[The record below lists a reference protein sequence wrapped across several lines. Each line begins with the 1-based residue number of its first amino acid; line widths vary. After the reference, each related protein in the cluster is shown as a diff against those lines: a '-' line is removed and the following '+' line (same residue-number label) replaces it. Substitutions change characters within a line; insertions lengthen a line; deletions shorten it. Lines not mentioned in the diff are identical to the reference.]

1 MRVAHV
7 IVDIPTRQLD
17 AAFDYA
23 VPEELLDAVAVGSC
37 VSVEFGHRPA
47 VGYVVGLADDSSQPS
62 LRPLLSVEG
71 KPWFREHATVL
82 APWIAA
88 EYCAPLS
95 EALKLFLPTGA
106 APRVMRDSSGRWTAQ
121 AATVGPVDD
130 RWASLLAPDAAS
142 ALRANARMQH
152 AIVEALTQG
161 PVRVAEL
168 SATLGSC
175 GSALRKLAEMGVVSL
190 ENRRRMRSIDL
201 PRAAAPSPVQ
211 LSAGQS
217 RALSAIEEGL
227 RERDGRVVVLEG
239 VTGSG
244 KTEVY
249 LRAIASAIADGGSA
263 CVLVP
268 EISLTPQTVG
278 RFRSRFGDEVAV
290 LHSRLSL
297 GERYDQWDRV
307 REGQARVVVGAR
319 SALFAP
325 FADLRIIVIDE
336 EHESSYKQ
344 GSSPR
349 YHARDVAEQLARITG
364 ATLVLGSAT
373 PSMEA
378 QRRCECGAWERI
390 LLPERVTGW
399 GLPAIEVVDMGAEF
413 KAGNRSMFSKRLNEE
428 LGKVASSGEKAIVL
442 LNRRGFA
449 SFLLCR
455 ECGFVP
461 TCENCSTSL
470 TYHDGGRLL
479 CHHCASD
486 RPAPATCPECG
497 SPYLRQF
504 GAGTQRVESEL
515 ASLFPD
521 LACVRMDADTTKGKG
536 GHQRALAQFESLESG
551 ILLGTQMIAKGLDFP
566 EVTLVGVINADT
578 TLHIP
583 DFRAGERTYQ
593 MLEQVAGRAGRGAK
607 PGRVIVQTYWPEH
620 PAIRAVANH
629 DKEQFY
635 RQERLTREELSYP
648 PYARLAN
655 ITVSGESAGD
665 VAKSAA
671 ELAASLADAA
681 PGNWTVLGPS
691 PSPIAR
697 LKGVWRWHV
706 VVKAP
711 EGDDIAAPLSALLRA
726 RKQLP
731 GVSVIADID
740 PIDML

>member
-1 MRVAHV
+1 MRIARVV
-7 IVDIPTRQLD
+7 VDIPTRQLD

-23 VPEELLDAVAVGSC
+23 IPDEISDIEIGSC

-47 VGYVVGLADDSSQPS
+47 VGYVVGLAERSDQPS
-62 LRPLLSVEG
+62 LRPLVSADG
-71 KPWFREHATVL
+71 KRWFPEYATQL

-106 APRVMRDSSGRWTAQ
+106 APRVVRDAAGAWVARGSS
-121 AATVGPVDD
+121 VGPVDD
-130 RWASLLAPDAAS
+130 RWASLAS
-142 ALRANARMQH
+142 AAEPRTLRANARMQH
-152 AIVEALTQG
+152 AVMDALAEG

-175 GSALRKLAEMGVVSL
+175 DGALRKLAELGFVTL
-190 ENRRRMRSIDL
+190 ENRRRIRALDL
-201 PRAAAPSPVQ
+201 PASAATSDVR
-211 LSAGQS
+211 LSEGQALALAAIEGSLQS
-217 RALSAIEEGL
+217 RDAEVI
-227 RERDGRVVVLEG
+227 VLEG

-249 LRAIASAIADGGSA
+249 LRAISEAISAGGCA

-307 REGQARVVVGAR
+307 REGEARVVVGAR

-325 FADLRIIVIDE
+325 FRDLRIIVIDE

-349 YHARDVAEQLARITG
+349 YHARDVAAQLARLTG

-378 QRRCECGAWERI
+378 QRRCESGDWTRI

-399 GLPAIEVVDMGAEF
+399 GLPDIEVIDMGAEF
-413 KAGNRSMFSKRLNEE
+413 KSGNRSMFSKRLAEE
-428 LGKVASSGEKAIVL
+428 LRNVAYSREKAIVL

-486 RPAPATCPECG
+486 RIAPSACPGCG

-504 GAGTQRVESEL
+504 GAGTQRVETEL
-515 ASLFPD
+515 AQLLPE
-521 LACVRMDADTTKGKG
+521 LPCVRMDADTTKGKG
-536 GHQRALAQFESLESG
+536 GHQRALAQFEALDSG

-566 EVTLVGVINADT
+566 EVTLVGVVNADT

-593 MLEQVAGRAGRGAK
+593 MLEQVSGRAGRGSK
-607 PGRVIVQTYWPEH
+607 PGRVIVQTYWPDH
-620 PAIRAVANH
+620 PAIRAVASH
-629 DKEQFY
+629 DKDQFY
-635 RQERLTREELSYP
+635 AQEKVTRAELGYP
-648 PYARLAN
+648 PYSRLAN
-655 ITVSGESAGD
+655 ITVAGE
-665 VAKSAA
+665 
-671 ELAASLADAA
+671 DAA
-681 PGNWTVLGPS
+681 AVAQAAAQLASTLGDMPKGWQVLGPS

-697 LKGVWRWHV
+697 LKGMWRWHIV
-706 VVKAP
+706 LKAP
-711 EGDDIAAPLSALLRA
+711 EGADLPALLSAQLA
-726 RKQLP
+726 RRKP
-731 GVSVIADID
+731 IDGVSVVLDVD
-740 PIDML
+740 PVDML